1 VKNYLFKTILIFL
14 IIFSFNGLHS
24 QVIVTTPTLP
34 TASDEVLITFNAT
47 MGGGGMAGYTGDVYA
62 HTGVTIDDNQWQHV
76 IGQWGN
82 NSTQPQLTR
91 IGDDLYEL
99 LITPSIKEF
108 YNVPDDENI
117 TQMCFVFRGS
127 SGSPQTEDLFV
138 NVVQEGL
145 TVIIINP
152 SWNYPFYD
160 FGSTLP
166 VQAQANN
173 SETITLYINNQEV
186 SSTTD
191 ATIAYQHEIDEY
203 GKQWVK
209 AIATLGD
216 DIAVDSVYFY
226 VRGESPVA
234 ELPEGLIP
242 GINITDEDEVTLVL
256 HDPPALK
263 EFVFAI
269 GDFNDWELDD
279 AYYMNRTPSGT
290 HYWITLSD
298 LDPDMEYIYQYWI
311 DGEIKLADPYCD
323 KISDPWNDKWISDTN
338 YPNLIQYPEGKT
350 TGVASVYQ
358 INQEQYEWEV
368 EDFTSPAKEDLVIY
382 EMHIRDFVEGD
393 YIITALEKLDYL
405 EKLGVNAIE
414 LMPINEFEGNDS
426 WGYNPSFYFAP
437 DKAYGTKND
446 YKLFIDECHKR
457 GIAVIIDMVLNHSFG
472 LSPLVQMYFDPY
484 AGDWGEP
491 TADNPWYNQTCPHP
505 PWCWGYDF
513 DHESEYTIDFID
525 RVAEYWLTEFK
536 VDGFRFDFT
545 KGFTNVLSGGDGW
558 YYNAQRV
565 AILKRYADFI
575 WSVNPNAYVIL
586 EHFTANDEE
595 KELAEYRSDEGMGML
610 IWGNINH
617 TYNEASMGWL
627 NDSNFDWIS
636 YKKRGWNVPHLIGY
650 MESHDEER
658 LMYKNLTYGNSSN
671 PGHDVKNLDIALA
684 RQKLVGAFFFTIPGP
699 KMIWQFGELG
709 YDVSIEYN
717 GRTGRKPIR
726 WNYYGVYNRRSLFN
740 TWAELIALRKGF
752 PVFSTDNISLSLSGA
767 GKTIRLSHSDMD
779 VIIVGNF
786 DVTQQDISISFPN
799 TGKWYEY
806 FSQTDITIESAN
818 QTITMTPGEYR
829 MYSTVFINREDYIVD
844 VSQSTTISTRFDVHV
859 WPNPFEELLSISI
872 ESAIREHY
880 SINLTDINGRVLTN
894 ISNGMLLPGENLI
907 SWNKSI
913 DLPKGIYILMV
924 QTSSQ
929 RKAVKVFVN

>member
-1 VKNYLFKTILIFL
+1 MKNHIIKPFLIFL
-14 IIFSFNGLHS
+14 FIFSFKGLFS
-24 QVIVTTPTLP
+24 QVIVATPALP

-47 MGGGGMAGYTGDVYA
+47 LGGGGMAGYTGDVYA
-62 HTGVTIDDNQWQHV
+62 HTGVTIDDNQWQYV

-99 LITPSIKEF
+99 LITPSIREF
-108 YNVPDDENI
+108 YNVPDDKNI
-117 TQMCFVFRGS
+117 TQMCFVFRS
-127 SGSPQTEDLFV
+127 SASDGQPQTENLFV
-138 NVVQEGL
+138 DVVEEGL
-145 TVIIINP
+145 TIKLISP
-152 SWNYPFYD
+152 EWEYPFYNY
-160 FGSTLP
+160 GSTIN
-166 VQAQANN
+166 VEAEANN
-173 SETITLYINNQEV
+173 SETITLFINNQEV
-186 SSTTD
+186 TNTTE
-191 ATIAYQHEIDEY
+191 ANISYEHEVDEY

-209 AIATLGD
+209 AIATSGD
-216 DIAVDSVYFY
+216 AVAMDSVYFY

-234 ELPEGLIP
+234 ELPEGLLP
-242 GINITDEDEVTLVL
+242 GINITGEEEVTLVL

-263 EFVFAI
+263 EFVFVI
-269 GDFNDWELDD
+269 GDFNEWELDD

-290 HYWITLSD
+290 HYWITISN

-323 KISDPWNDKWISDTN
+323 KISDPWDDKWISDTN
-338 YPNLIQYPEGKT
+338 YPNLILYPEGKT
-350 TGVASVYQ
+350 SGVASVFQ
-358 INQEQYEWEV
+358 INQESYEWEV
-368 EDFTSPAKEDLVIY
+368 EEFMSPAKEDLVIY

-393 YIITALEKLDYL
+393 YIISALEKLDYL
-405 EKLGVNAIE
+405 ERLGVNAIE

-446 YKLFIDECHKR
+446 YKFFIDECHKR
-457 GIAVIIDMVLNHSFG
+457 GIAVIIDMVLNHSYG
-472 LSPLVQMYFDPY
+472 QSPLVQMYSKSNY
-484 AGDWGEP
+484 WEP
-491 TADNPWYNQTCPHP
+491 APENPWYNEYCPHE
-505 PWCWGYDF
+505 PWCWGADF
-513 DHESEYTIDFID
+513 NHLSSYTQEFVD
-525 RVAEYWLTEFK
+525 RVNQYWLTEFK

-545 KGFTNVLSGGDGW
+545 KGFTNVQTGGQGW
-558 YYNAQRV
+558 NYDAVRV
-565 AILKRYADFI
+565 GLLKRMADQI

-617 TYNEASMGWL
+617 TYNESSMGWL

-636 YKKRGWNVPHLIGY
+636 YKKRGWNAPHLIGY

-658 LMYKNLTYGNSSN
+658 LMYKNLTYGNNSN
-671 PGHDVKNLDIALA
+671 PEHNVRNLDIALA
-684 RQKLVGAFFFTIPGP
+684 RQKLVGSFFFTIPGP

-726 WNYYGVYNRRSLFN
+726 WNYYGIYNRRSLYN
-740 TWAELIALRKGF
+740 TWAELIALRKGL

-767 GKTIRLSHSDMD
+767 GKSISLSHSDMS
-779 VIIVGNF
+779 VLIVGNF
-786 DVTQQDISISFPN
+786 DVTQQDISITFPH

-806 FSQTDITIESAN
+806 FSQTDITVESST
-818 QTITMTPGEYR
+818 QTFTMTPGEYR
-829 MYSTVFINREDYIVD
+829 MYSTEFINREDYILD
-844 VSQSTTISTRFDVHV
+844 VSQSTTLSASFDIHV
-859 WPNPFEELLSISI
+859 WPNPFEKVLSISI
-872 ESAIREHY
+872 ESTIREPF
-880 SINLTDINGRVLTN
+880 SINLMDLNGRVLTN
-894 ISNGMLLPGENLI
+894 ISNGMLLPGENLVR
-907 SWNKSI
+907 WNKSM

-924 QTSSQ
+924 QTTSQ